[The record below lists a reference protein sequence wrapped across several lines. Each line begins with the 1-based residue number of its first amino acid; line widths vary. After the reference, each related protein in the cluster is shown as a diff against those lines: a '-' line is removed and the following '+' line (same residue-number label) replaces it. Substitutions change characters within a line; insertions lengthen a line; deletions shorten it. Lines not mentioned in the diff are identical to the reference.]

1 MLLKY
6 LTCFF
11 ISMVPLVELGWRCPW
26 PCPWGLTIGRRW

>member
-11 ISMVPLVELGWRCPW
+11 ISMVPLVELGVLD
-26 PCPWGLTIGRRW
+26 GLTEIRSFMRQL